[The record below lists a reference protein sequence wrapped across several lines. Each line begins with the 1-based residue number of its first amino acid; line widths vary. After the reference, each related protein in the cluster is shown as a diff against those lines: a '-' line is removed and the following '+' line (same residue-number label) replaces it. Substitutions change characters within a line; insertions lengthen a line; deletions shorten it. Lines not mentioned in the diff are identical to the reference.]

1 MSEKRKRDGG
11 DAGSK
16 RKENKRQKSAFNVGS
31 ENLPDGLHRRKNQAI
46 KQALIDRARIKKDF
60 AKLKKNAGVTDEPE
74 ALPQPASHAL
84 DATTAEAEEEEE
96 EPTNA
101 PHPDRQTLIEKE
113 EEAPEA
119 DAQRKPRFEPRE
131 PRERKQR
138 KPKVVPF
145 KKEYDE
151 AQQRKAE
158 AEERRKARENAMLER
173 QGKIEERERFRK
185 AMAKA
190 RTGGPNGQRKLG
202 RESQVLLDRVKRM
215 VGNA

>member
-11 DAGSK
+11 DVGTK
-16 RKENKRQKSAFNVGS
+16 HDKDKKRQKKGFNVGS
-31 ENLPDGLHRRKNQAI
+31 ENLPDGVHRRKNQAI

-60 AKLKKNAGVTDEPE
+60 AKLKRNAGVTDTPE
-74 ALPQPASHAL
+74 SLPQPASHAL
-84 DATTAEAEEEEE
+84 DANEQE
-96 EPTNA
+96 EPTTV
-101 PHPDRQTLIEKE
+101 PHPDRQTLIEEE
-113 EEAPEA
+113 EEAPEVETERNA
-119 DAQRKPRFEPRE
+119 SFELRP
-131 PRERKQR
+131 RKQR

-145 KKEYDE
+145 KKEYDQ
-151 AQQRKAE
+151 AQRRKAE
-158 AEERRKARENAMLER
+158 AEERRIAREAAIRER

-215 VGNA
+215 VGSE

>member
-1 MSEKRKRDGG
+1 MSEKRKRDGA

-16 RKENKRQKSAFNVGS
+16 HDKDKKRQRKGFNVGS
-31 ENLPDGLHRRKNQAI
+31 ENLPDGVHRRKNQAI

-60 AKLKKNAGVTDEPE
+60 AKLKRNAGVTDEPE
-74 ALPQPASHAL
+74 SIPQPASLAL
-84 DATTAEAEEEEE
+84 DAADQE
-96 EPTNA
+96 EPTTA

-119 DAQRKPRFEPRE
+119 ETERKSNVEPRA
-131 PRERKQR
+131 RKQR
-138 KPKVVPF
+138 KPKIVPF

-151 AQQRKAE
+151 AQQRRIE
-158 AEERRKARENAMLER
+158 AEERRKAREEAMRER

-215 VGNA
+215 VGQS

>member
-1 MSEKRKRDGG
+1 MSEKRKRDGA
-11 DAGSK
+11 DVGSK
-16 RKENKRQKSAFNVGS
+16 HDKTKKRQKSGFNVGS
-31 ENLPDGLHRRKNQAI
+31 GNLPDGLHRRKNQAI

-60 AKLKKNAGVTDEPE
+60 AKLKRNAGVSDEPE
-74 ALPQPASHAL
+74 TLPQPASHAL
-84 DATTAEAEEEEE
+84 DAAEEEE
-96 EPTNA
+96 EPTTA

-119 DAQRKPRFEPRE
+119 EAERKADFEPRQ
-131 PRERKQR
+131 RKQR

-145 KKEYDE
+145 KKEYNE

-158 AEERRKARENAMLER
+158 AEERRKAREDAMRER
-173 QGKIEERERFRK
+173 DEKIAERDRFRK

-215 VGNA
+215 VGSG